1 MSESTAAH
9 VRVAVIGS
17 GFSGLGMAIAL
28 RRHGI
33 RDVVVL
39 ERAAALGGTWR
50 DNSYPGCACD
60 IPSKLYSY
68 SFAPNPNWT
77 RSFPD
82 QAEIWAYLEDCA
94 DRFGVREQI
103 RFGCDVERM
112 TWDAPGQRWRIS
124 TNDGELTADVVVAAP
139 GGLSAPSIPDIP
151 GLERFTG
158 AVFHSATWDHEHEL
172 DGARVAV
179 IGTGASAIQF
189 VPRIQPR
196 VARLDLYQRTPPWIV
211 PRRDRTFTAAEVAG
225 YRRFPWLQRL
235 GRAWVYGT
243 REAYYLSF
251 KHPRLMALSERVA
264 SAHLA
269 SQVRDPGLRARLTP
283 DYRMGCKRILISSDY
298 YPALQQPNVEVVS
311 GGIREVRERSIVA
324 ADGSER
330 EVDTII
336 LGTGFHVTDVPIA
349 ERVIGSAGDSLADVW
364 AGSPRTYLA
373 SAIHGFPNLFLLGG
387 PNAGL
392 GHNSIIYM
400 IESQIAYVLDA
411 LALLSSRRAG
421 TIEVSAQAQAGFCA
435 EIDERS
441 AGTVWALG
449 GCRSWYLDRTGRN
462 SVLWP
467 GPTFE
472 FRRRTRA
479 LNPRHYRLEPARQPV
494 SGGDASPR
502 VPTAA

>member
-1 MSESTAAH
+1 MSDAPAEH
-9 VRVAVIGS
+9 VRVAIVGS

-28 RRHGI
+28 RRQGVC
-33 RDVVVL
+33 DAVVL
-39 ERAAALGGTWR
+39 ERAEALGGTWR

-82 QAEIWAYLEDCA
+82 QAEIWAYLEDSA

-112 TWDAPGQRWRIS
+112 VWDAGAQCWQIS
-124 TNDGELTADVVVAAP
+124 TSHGPLTADVVIAAP

-151 GLERFTG
+151 GLQHYTG
-158 AVFHSATWDHEHEL
+158 EIFHSATWDHTHDL
-172 DGARVAV
+172 DDARVAV

-196 VARLDLYQRTPPWIV
+196 VAQLDLYQRTPPWIV
-211 PRRDRTFTAAEVAG
+211 PRRDRTFTAAEVAT
-225 YRRFPWLQRL
+225 YHRFPWLQRL
-235 GRAWVYGT
+235 GRAWIYGT

-251 KHPRLMALSERVA
+251 KHPRLMALSERLA

-269 SQVRDPGLRARLTP
+269 SQVRDPDLRARLTP
-283 DYRMGCKRILISSDY
+283 DYRMGCKRILISNDY
-298 YPALQQPNVEVVS
+298 YPALQQPNVAVVS

-324 ADGSER
+324 VDGTER

-336 LGTGFHVTDVPIA
+336 FGTGFHVTDVPIA
-349 ERVIGSAGDSLADVW
+349 DRVIGASGESLADVW

-373 SAIHGFPNLFLLGG
+373 STIHGFPNLFLLGG

-392 GHNSIIYM
+392 GHNSVIYM

-411 LALLSSRRAG
+411 LALLRSRRAG
-421 TIEVSAQAQAGFCA
+421 TIEVTARAQADFCA
-435 EIDERS
+435 EIDERTE
-441 AGTVWALG
+441 GTVWADG

-467 GPTFE
+467 GPTYE

-479 LNPRHYRLEPARQPV
+479 VDPRHYRLEPARDAV
-494 SGGDASPR
+494 SGGGSPR